1 MEVALGSVTTR
12 TILALAALAAVVALL
27 AGCGGSGSHTY
38 VMAIPPTGTSGGS
51 AADISDV
58 YVTIISPARFP
69 DSVIKSMQKSGARL
83 VDKAAGPQVCSY
95 KKKISGVKGQYAS
108 LNGKTVTLKV
118 NGVTTLTGVLCS
130 IFHSGEFNPTSL
142 EG

>member
-1 MEVALGSVTTR
+1 MRLALDNVAKRR
-12 TILALAALAAVVALL
+12 TPALAAVAAVVALL

-38 VMAIPPTGTSGGS
+38 VMAVPPTGTSGGS
-51 AADISDV
+51 AADVSDV

-69 DSVIKSMQKSGARL
+69 HSVVKSMEKSGARL
-83 VDKAAGPQVCSY
+83 VDKAVGPQVCSY
-95 KKKISGVKGQYAS
+95 RKKISGVKGQYAS

-118 NGVTTLTGVLCS
+118 NGVTTLTGVICS
-130 IFHSGEFNPTSL
+130 IFRTGKFNPTSL